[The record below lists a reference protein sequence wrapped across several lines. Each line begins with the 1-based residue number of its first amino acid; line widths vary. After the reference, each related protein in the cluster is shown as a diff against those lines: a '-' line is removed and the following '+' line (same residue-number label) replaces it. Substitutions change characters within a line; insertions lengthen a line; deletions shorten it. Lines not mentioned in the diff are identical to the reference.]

1 MGSLGRRRILRARGS
16 TSALIEAAAAAG
28 GEGEDRFAS
37 AFGRLD
43 AARRRHKRAAR
54 LDAGR
59 AAWMQQHAALA
70 QAARRFDDD
79 EKATVPRDDLSQ
91 IDELRTMVACLAQ
104 ADDDQAE
111 ARRRAAAIVA
121 RMMVDARQA
130 HASKGASLAEEEAAA
145 RLAVEDAVATMNSTL
160 REDDGGDDELVEVL
174 RVGDDEA
181 FLAPVAEEL
190 RETWAAR
197 RDDDREKRRRID
209 DKLRDALATIGDGSD
224 ALDSRGPW
232 DDSAHALLETQHSK
246 KIDALKVVLPQFSE
260 DALRKHV
267 ARGDAVNAH
276 AREKCVWRREQKA
289 WRADF
294 VGKCGERLEAARR
307 DHVDKVAKDALYD
320 EMGRRQR
327 ALHACVD
334 KLRAEREVRDQKL
347 AVARELRDALQAEQA
362 AERQALQKEEQRR
375 AKDLILQYRAEQF
388 RAEAERKLVEAA
400 ARKERER
407 VQREQAKHGA
417 ERAKYRE
424 GVREAQRS
432 EKEKALERLARAD
445 EARAIALEALART
458 VPYFE
463 AISNIENDVTKTTAA
478 VEAQRADQRTA
489 ADKTGYTTGLTDER
503 VFRDPA
509 FKIGLAMRSLGVART
524 GAARDAVARL
534 VGPRAVNPITGA
546 RG

>member
-79 EKATVPRDDLSQ
+79 EKAMVPRDLSQ

-104 ADDDQAE
+104 ASDEDQAE
-111 ARRRAAAIVA
+111 AKRRAAAIVA

-130 HASKGASLAEEEAAA
+130 HASKGAALAEEEVEA
-145 RLAVEDAVATMNSTL
+145 RRAVEDAVATMNSTL

-174 RVGDDEA
+174 RIGDDEA

-209 DKLRDALATIGDGSD
+209 DKLRASLAAIDDGSD

-232 DDSAHALLETQHSK
+232 DDAAHALFETQTSK
-246 KIDALKVVLPQFSE
+246 KVDSLKVVLPQFSE

-307 DHVDKVAKDALYD
+307 DHVDKVAKDELYD

-334 KLRAEREVRDQKL
+334 KLRAEREVREQKL
-347 AVARELRDALQAEQA
+347 QVARELRDAARAEQE
-362 AERQALQKEEQRR
+362 AERQALEKEEQRR
-375 AKDLILQYRAEQF
+375 AKEAISCYRTEQS

-407 VQREQAKHGA
+407 LQREQAKHGR

-432 EKEKALERLARAD
+432 EKEQALERLARAD

-463 AISNIENDVTKTTAA
+463 AISTIESDVTKTTAA

-509 FKIGLAMRSLGVART
+509 FKVGLAMRSLGVART

-534 VGPRAVNPITGA
+534 VGPRAMNPITGA
-546 RG
+546 RC

>member
-79 EKATVPRDDLSQ
+79 EKAMVPRDLSQ

-104 ADDDQAE
+104 ASDDDQAE
-111 ARRRAAAIVA
+111 ARCRAAAIVA
-121 RMMVDARQA
+121 RMMIDARQA

-160 REDDGGDDELVEVL
+160 REDDGGDDELGEVL
-174 RVGDDEA
+174 RVNDDEA

-224 ALDSRGPW
+224 ALDGRGPW
-232 DDSAHALLETQHSK
+232 DDAAHALFETQTSK
-246 KIDALKVVLPQFSE
+246 KVDSLRVVLPQFSE

-267 ARGDAVNAH
+267 ARCDAVASH
-276 AREKCVWRREQKA
+276 TREKSVWKREQKA

-294 VGKCGERLEAARR
+294 VVKCAERLEAARR
-307 DHVDKVAKDALYD
+307 DHHERVAKDALYD

-334 KLRAEREVRDQKL
+334 KLRA
-347 AVARELRDALQAEQA
+347 AVWKSTNELGCG
-362 AERQALQKEEQRR
+362 
-375 AKDLILQYRAEQF
+375 
-388 RAEAERKLVEAA
+388 
-400 ARKERER
+400 
-407 VQREQAKHGA
+407 H
-417 ERAKYRE
+417 
-424 GVREAQRS
+424 S
-432 EKEKALERLARAD
+432 
-445 EARAIALEALART
+445 
-458 VPYFE
+458 
-463 AISNIENDVTKTTAA
+463 
-478 VEAQRADQRTA
+478 
-489 ADKTGYTTGLTDER
+489 
-503 VFRDPA
+503 
-509 FKIGLAMRSLGVART
+509 
-524 GAARDAVARL
+524 
-534 VGPRAVNPITGA
+534 
-546 RG
+546 